1 MICWLEIFYQPSY
14 QLEESWEYL
23 WANNIA

>member
-1 MICWLEIFYQPSY
+1 MICWLEIFYQPSH

-23 WANNIA
+23 WANNIT